1 MNLNWIQLIFQTE
14 AVSAASQIDVAGLI
28 ATAGPVVKLVLI
40 ILVLMSIISWS
51 IIFSKAMLLRS
62 ASKKSERFLNLY
74 RASGN
79 FGNLY
84 SSTRHIGGPT
94 AELFRAGYSEI
105 IKIRKVSNSN
115 IKADQAK
122 SSSDEILAELGVID
136 LVEREL
142 KRSMSNEVAKL
153 EKSLTFLATTGSTA
167 PFIGLF
173 GTVWGIMTSFIGLA
187 GGEGVPTLQ
196 VVAPG
201 IAEALIATA
210 IGLAAAIP
218 AAVAYNYFVS
228 KVRRIDIEMENF
240 SAEFLNVIER
250 YLKKA

>member
-14 AVSAASQIDVAGLI
+14 TVAVTNQIDMASLI
-28 ATAGPVVKLVLI
+28 ASAGPVVKLVLI
-40 ILVLMSIISWS
+40 ILVLMSIVSWS
-51 IIFSKAMLLRS
+51 IIFSKIMVLRS
-62 ASKKSERFLNLY
+62 ATKKSGRFLNLY

-115 IKADQAK
+115 IKSEQGK
-122 SSSDEILAELGVID
+122 GSSDEILAELGVVD

-142 KRSMSNEVAKL
+142 KRSMSTEIAKL
-153 EKSLTFLATTGSTA
+153 EKSLTFLATTGTTA

-218 AAVAYNYFVS
+218 ATVAYNYFVS
-228 KVRRIDIEMENF
+228 KVRRIDVEMENF
-240 SAEFLNVIER
+240 AAEFLNVVER

>member
-14 AVSAASQIDVAGLI
+14 AVSAASQVDVAGLI

-51 IIFSKAMLLRS
+51 IIFSKTMLLRS

-105 IKIRKVSNSN
+105 IKMRKVSNSN
-115 IKADQAK
+115 NKTDQAK
-122 SSSDEILAELGVID
+122 SSSDEILAELGVVD

>member
-14 AVSAASQIDVAGLI
+14 TVSAANQIDVAGLI
-28 ATAGPVVKLVLI
+28 ASAGPVVKLVLI

-51 IIFSKAMLLRS
+51 IIFSKMMVLRG
-62 ASKKSERFLNLY
+62 ASKKSDRFLNLY

-84 SSTRHIGGPT
+84 SSTRHIGGPL

-115 IKADQAK
+115 SKTEQAK
-122 SSSDEILAELGVID
+122 GNSDEILAELGVVD

-240 SAEFLNVIER
+240 SSEFLNVVER